1 VQGFRYR
8 DYRDLTGFT
17 DGTEN
22 PSGSQR
28 ARVALL
34 PTRHPFAGG
43 SFVLAM
49 RFVHDL
55 DAWERQTRRY
65 QELTIGRTRRESR
78 ELSDS
83 VKPPTAHIARVVI
96 EEDGEELE
104 IVRHSFPYG
113 NSSENGLFFLAY
125 TCDLSIPGRMLAR
138 MLGISGD
145 GVRDQLLDY
154 TRPVSG
160 AHFFAPSLETLRSL

>member
-1 VQGFRYR
+1 
-8 DYRDLTGFT
+8 L
-17 DGTEN
+17 
-22 PSGSQR
+22 
-28 ARVALL
+28 
-34 PTRHPFAGG
+34 
-43 SFVLAM
+43 
-49 RFVHDL
+49 
-55 DAWERQTRRY
+55 
-65 QELTIGRTRRESR
+65 
-78 ELSDS
+78 
-83 VKPPTAHIARVVI
+83 VI